1 MQKGY
6 DRAINL
12 VLNKNG
18 RFPTSLSW
26 RYVENRHI
34 LRIMFNFAALLW
46 LNSDT
51 KNALVIFNRLLK
63 LNPDDNIGARY
74 MIVAILDG
82 VKSLYEFEKMFDDGN
97 GYSNWEAQEKWFWE
111 TSSKYKSE
119 IGCWLESVD

>member
-1 MQKGY
+1 
-6 DRAINL
+6 
-12 VLNKNG
+12 
-18 RFPTSLSW
+18 
-26 RYVENRHI
+26 
-34 LRIMFNFAALLW
+34 
-46 LNSDT
+46 
-51 KNALVIFNRLLK
+51 
-63 LNPDDNIGARY
+63 